1 MASTNPPIESTLTAA
16 MRLVTAMIEEHEIAT
31 INANPEPVDCDALYD
46 LIQAAQKIHTKFC
59 PIASS
64 K

>member
-1 MASTNPPIESTLTAA
+1 